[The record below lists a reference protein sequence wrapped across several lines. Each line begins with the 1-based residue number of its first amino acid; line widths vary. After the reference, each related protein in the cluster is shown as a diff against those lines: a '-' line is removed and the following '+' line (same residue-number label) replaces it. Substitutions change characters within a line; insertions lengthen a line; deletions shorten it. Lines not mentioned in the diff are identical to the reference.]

1 MPQMAP
7 MNWVMLFMFFTMSLI
22 MVMAMNYFMNVPK
35 IEKMESSSYMS
46 NPKMNW
52 KW

>member
-7 MNWVMLFMFFTMSLI
+7 MNWVMLFTFFTVSLI

-35 IEKMESSSYMS
+35 IEKMKSSSPMMKSKMS
-46 NPKMNW
+46 W
-52 KW
+52 K